1 MGLELQDK
9 MDLQYPLPSE
19 ANVDWRRDRRR
30 AWRLSVGMAALGVVT
45 LVGLFWDTVTSA
57 LELWWGR
64 STYNYAFLILP
75 ISAYLVWRKR
85 DDVRAETPS
94 GSLWGVAVTA
104 IFGFLWL
111 ICDLAQV
118 NEGRHI
124 AFVGMLQ
131 GILLA
136 CLGWRIFKLLSFP
149 FLYLWLLVPTGTVF
163 LPLLQEIAT
172 YISSSIVGWFGIP
185 VYVEGVFIEVPSG
198 RYEVEPGCAGL
209 NFILATAAIVP
220 LYVYFF
226 YRAAWKRL
234 LAVVLALLLAIIM
247 NGVRIAGIIALA
259 HWSNRTLNIV
269 DDHLL
274 YGWAFFALVLF
285 AAGYAGSFF
294 ADSEP
299 GAPLSKA
306 SNLPFPRSIADI
318 RRLAIAGSLSL
329 LAVVAV
335 FVLGESVTAGAASRS
350 FVSFRVPSELNG
362 WRSLPW
368 SADWSPAFS
377 NADLQ
382 IRQSYAR
389 DGESVD
395 LFVAYYARQAPGRE
409 MLAYDNRIVDQTQWS
424 IVRERR
430 RTVDFGTTSLPFAD
444 LVAASGSQLR
454 YIWLFYWVDG
464 TFTADPI
471 VAKLLEAKAKLLFG
485 DQRAA
490 IVAVSMPEGDGR
502 ANVDLVLRSFLE
514 ALPPIEALLEQPAHA
529 LAPIKQEPR

>member
-1 MGLELQDK
+1 M
-9 MDLQYPLPSE
+9 
-19 ANVDWRRDRRR
+19 
-30 AWRLSVGMAALGVVT
+30 
-45 LVGLFWDTVTSA
+45 
-57 LELWWGR
+57 
-64 STYNYAFLILP
+64 
-75 ISAYLVWRKR
+75 
-85 DDVRAETPS
+85 
-94 GSLWGVAVTA
+94 
-104 IFGFLWL
+104 
-111 ICDLAQV
+111 
-118 NEGRHI
+118 
-124 AFVGMLQ
+124 
-131 GILLA
+131 
-136 CLGWRIFKLLSFP
+136 
-149 FLYLWLLVPTGTVF
+149 
-163 LPLLQEIAT
+163 
-172 YISSSIVGWFGIP
+172 
-185 VYVEGVFIEVPSG
+185 
-198 RYEVEPGCAGL
+198 
-209 NFILATAAIVP
+209 
-220 LYVYFF
+220 
-226 YRAAWKRL
+226 
-234 LAVVLALLLAIIM
+234 VLALFLAIIM

-259 HWSNRTLNIV
+259 HWSNRRLNIV

-274 YGWAFFALVLF
+274 YGWAFFVLVLF

-299 GAPLSKA
+299 GAPVSKT

-350 FVSFRVPSELNG
+350 LVSFQVPSELHG

-409 MLAYDNRIVDQTQWS
+409 MLAYDNRIIDQTQWS

-430 RTVDFGTTSLPFAD
+430 HTVDFGTESLPFAD
-444 LVAASGSQLR
+444 FVAASGSQLR

-514 ALPPIEALLEQPAHA
+514 ALSPVEALLERPSS
-529 LAPIKQEPR
+529 PVGTD